1 MTHPRPK
8 QMAGFALAA
17 LVAATLGGCGSTKSS
32 YPALRDIP
40 PAPAALTP
48 EAVRESLKADL
59 TKERTGEN
67 AAPAGPRLRKE
78 PAVPPKKPQGQSSSL
93 EDQEAEAL
101 QCEAPG
107 STRLAQAIPPLR
119 GTLREPDRLEPEGVT
134 AAIPMPPEGPLR
146 LRFEPGTADLT
157 AAFLEAL
164 RARSAAFLAE
174 GGGDVF
180 IDVRGGPSEAPNA
193 VRSLTRLQLGLR
205 RASVVADY
213 LIAQGI
219 GSDRIKLLVTEADGT
234 AGGNA
239 ETDGAQVI
247 FRHP

>member
-1 MTHPRPK
+1 
-8 QMAGFALAA
+8 MAGFALAA
-17 LVAATLGGCGSTKSS
+17 LVATGLGGCGSSKSA

-40 PAPAALTP
+40 PPPAALTP

-59 TKERTGEN
+59 TKERSGES
-67 AAPAGPRLRKE
+67 AAPAGPKPRKE

-93 EDQEAEAL
+93 EDQEASAL

-107 STRLAQAIPPLR
+107 GTRLAQAIPPLR
-119 GTLREPDRLEPEGVT
+119 GTLREPDRREPEGVT
-134 AAIPMPPEGPLR
+134 AATGKLPEGPLQ
-146 LRFEPGTADLT
+146 LRFEPGTADLA
-157 AAFLEAL
+157 AAFLDAL

-180 IDVRGGPSEAPNA
+180 IDVRGTPPEAPNA

-205 RASVVADY
+205 RASFVADY

-219 GSDRIKLLVTEADGT
+219 ASERIKLLVTEADGK

-239 ETDGAQVI
+239 ELDGAQVI